1 LSKQEN
7 SSKNKLSSYAKFS
20 ALGIQMAAIIAIF
33 TYLGTYLDK
42 KNPNQLPWWTIGLSL
57 FGVFSALFLV
67 IREVLR
73 MHNDNDQT

>member
-1 LSKQEN
+1 LNNQKN
-7 SSKNKLSSYAKFS
+7 LPKNKLSSYAKFS
-20 ALGIQMAAIIAIF
+20 AIGIQMAAIIAIF

-42 KNPNQLPWWTIGLSL
+42 KNSGQTPWWTVGFSL

-73 MHNDNDQT
+73 MQNDNDQK

>member
-1 LSKQEN
+1 
-7 SSKNKLSSYAKFS
+7 
-20 ALGIQMAAIIAIF
+20 MAAIIAIF

-42 KNPNQLPWWTIGLSL
+42 KNSGQTPWWTVGFSL

-73 MHNDNDQT
+73 MQNDNDQK